1 MQQSPLEEGCN
12 LPRYILA
19 LMFASD
25 ATMLASFGT
34 AKLWPLYLC
43 FGNDSKYQRAKPSEN
58 LFEQV
63 AYFEKAGLPFIS
75 FFIFSDQLQLAA

>member
-1 MQQSPLEEGCN
+1 
-12 LPRYILA
+12 
-19 LMFASD
+19 MFASD

-43 FGNDSKYQRAKPSEN
+43 FGNDSKYRRAKPSEN

-63 AYFEKAGLPFIS
+63 AYFEKVQHTFIS
-75 FFIFSDQLQLAA
+75 YIIPPYQFQLAAG